1 MTHQGRRATL
11 FNIAAN
17 AFLFAI
23 KYTGALM
30 TGSLALMS
38 DAINSFS
45 DTIYSIAIFF
55 AVKVSHKKADN
66 DHPFGHHRAEPVAG
80 LLVALLAGIL
90 GFEIIKAGVEGLLS
104 PEVRVFSYLAVG
116 ILAFTML
123 MKALMSL
130 YFHGV
135 AKKINSPALAASS
148 VDCRNDVLVSF
159 IAMLGVLGPYLNFP
173 NLDYCAAIAI
183 GLFIIY
189 SGYKIGTENI
199 DYLMGKAPG
208 KETMDEITKRAL
220 SVKGVKGLHK
230 VRAHYVGNY
239 LHVQAHVEVDKN
251 MTLQKAHDL
260 GETVEDRIEEMHSV
274 DKAFIHVD
282 PR

>member
-1 MTHQGRRATL
+1 MTHQGWRATL
-11 FNIAAN
+11 VNITAN

-45 DTIYSIAIFF
+45 DTVYSIAIFF
-55 AVKVSHKKADN
+55 AVKVSHKRADN
-66 DHPFGHHRAEPVAG
+66 GHPFGHHRAEPVAG
-80 LLVALLAGIL
+80 MLVALLSGIL
-90 GFEIIKAGVEGLLS
+90 GFEIIKAGVEGLIS
-104 PEVRVFSYLAVG
+104 PDVRVFSYLAVG

-123 MKALMSL
+123 IKAFMSF
-130 YFHGV
+130 YFRRV
-135 AKKINSPALAASS
+135 AKRINSPALSATS

-159 IAMLGVLGPYLNFP
+159 VAMIGVLGPQFGFP
-173 NLDYCAAIAI
+173 NLDYWAAIVI
-183 GLFIIY
+183 GLFIIR
-189 SGYKIGTENI
+189 SGYQIGVENI
-199 DYLMGKAPG
+199 DYLMGKAPS
-208 KETMDEITKRAL
+208 EEVIEEIRKRAM

-230 VRAHYVGNY
+230 VYAHYVGNY

-260 GETVEDRIEEMHSV
+260 GEEVEDKIEEMHSV
-274 DKAFIHVD
+274 DKAFVHVD
-282 PR
+282 PW